1 MTTETTISQTIKNVV
16 AGCIA
21 RKEWRASAEA
31 AALAYAKKGDN
42 KAVIKSYVKA
52 EYDAA
57 GAGFSGRWQ

>member
-1 MTTETTISQTIKNVV
+1 MTTETINQTIKTVV
-16 AGCIA
+16 AGCIT

-42 KAVIKSYVKA
+42 KAAIKAYVKA